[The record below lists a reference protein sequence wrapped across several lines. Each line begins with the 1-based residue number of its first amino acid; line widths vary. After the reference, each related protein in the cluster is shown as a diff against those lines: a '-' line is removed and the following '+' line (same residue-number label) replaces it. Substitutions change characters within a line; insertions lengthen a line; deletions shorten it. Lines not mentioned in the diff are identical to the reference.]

1 MGKDKLT
8 IMSQEEEKFFQVSS
22 TLDKYQRIN
31 QDKEPINPY
40 EIRIR
45 SSKDT
50 KFYVGYAMYL
60 LDRANSESVTIKATG
75 NAIPKA
81 VNVVEIL
88 KRRVEGLHQ
97 LNRIKHAEVED
108 KYEPLEEG
116 LDTVIVKRFLSLI
129 EITLTKNIPQEAT
142 DEIGYQKPLPKDE
155 IQKSQNKGEKKTK
168 ERVKEML
175 EGDDKN
181 KNRDRKGQNNRGNRN
196 RNRDNN
202 RDNNNRRNDNRPRQ
216 RIQGDKRNQN
226 YDNNRRPRDSDR
238 RPRDNNDRRRRD

>member
-129 EITLTKNIPQEAT
+129 EITLTKNIPNEAT

-155 IQKSQNKGEKKTK
+155 IQKSQQRAEKKTK
-168 ERVKEML
+168 EKVKEML

-181 KNRDRKGQNNRGNRN
+181 KKRDRKRHGNKGHSD
-196 RNRDNN
+196 RNRDNQK
-202 RDNNNRRNDNRPRQ
+202 RSHNDDRSGK
-216 RIQGDKRNQN
+216 IVLDKEL
-226 YDNNRRPRDSDR
+226 
-238 RPRDNNDRRRRD
+238 